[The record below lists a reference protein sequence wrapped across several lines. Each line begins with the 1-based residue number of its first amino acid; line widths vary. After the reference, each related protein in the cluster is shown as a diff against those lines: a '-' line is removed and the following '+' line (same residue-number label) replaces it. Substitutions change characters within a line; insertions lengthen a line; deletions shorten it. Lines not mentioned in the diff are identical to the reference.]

1 MTTGMMP
8 PFRAKQA
15 ALRRRHVDPAGVDA
29 YIPPPMRSR
38 RQPAQWL
45 RSLAAS
51 LCFLGFLCSGNNI
64 VPGLAVLLATADGA
78 HSVRVSHDRDSVS
91 IVLAHDHGHH
101 HSDSESHAAEGDT
114 PAVADRDGHS
124 GHADHVI
131 QFVGANQYAA
141 SLGSQLPRTTTADA
155 VAMPAAI
162 QASLTLW
169 PNDSHAHAARPPP
182 LLSAA
187 LLSHR
192 TIVLVI

>member
-1 MTTGMMP
+1 M
-8 PFRAKQA
+8 K
-15 ALRRRHVDPAGVDA
+15 
-29 YIPPPMRSR
+29 SR
-38 RQPAQWL
+38 TQRAQWL

-51 LCFLGFLCSGNNI
+51 LCLLGFLCSGNNI
-64 VPGLAVLLATADGA
+64 VPGIAVLLATADGEHA
-78 HSVRVSHDRDSVS
+78 VRVSHDRDSVS

-101 HSDSESHAAEGDT
+101 HSDSESDRGNNT
-114 PAVADRDGHS
+114 PAFAENDVDS

-141 SLGSQLPRTTTADA
+141 SLLSQLQRTATADA
-155 VAMPAAI
+155 IALPASA
-162 QASLTLW
+162 AALLTLW
-169 PNDSHAHAARPPP
+169 PHESHAHAARPPP

>member
-1 MTTGMMP
+1 
-8 PFRAKQA
+8 
-15 ALRRRHVDPAGVDA
+15 
-29 YIPPPMRSR
+29 MRSR
-38 RQPAQWL
+38 TQPAQWL

-64 VPGLAVLLATADGA
+64 VPGIAVLLATTDGQ
-78 HSVRVSHDRDSVS
+78 HTVSVSHGHNSVS

-101 HSDSESHAAEGDT
+101 HSDSESHAANGDT
-114 PAVADRDGHS
+114 PTFADRDADS
-124 GHADHVI
+124 GHADHII
-131 QFVGANQYAA
+131 QFVGANQYTA
-141 SLGSQLPRTTTADA
+141 SLISRLQRITTADT
-155 VAMPAAI
+155 VALPAAT
-162 QASLTLW
+162 AAPLTLW